1 MGHTRISHSLEQ
13 FDPFLRLRI
22 DQLQQGLL
30 EGGEDGFVGRDMQEG
45 AQLVEHN
52 HLEPE
57 GGREGGREGRDR
69 EGGRDGGDRGEGR
82 ERGTAETGEEG
93 REGNIKA

>member
-13 FDPFLRLRI
+13 FDPFLRLRG
-22 DQLQQGLL
+22 DQLQQVLL
-30 EGGEDGFVGRDMQEG
+30 EDGEDGFVGRDTQEG

-57 GGREGGREGRDR
+57 GGREGERDGRDGGREGGR
-69 EGGRDGGDRGEGR
+69 EGGRDGREG
-82 ERGTAETGEEG
+82 G
-93 REGNIKA
+93 REGGGERGDTE